1 MNKNNNMNCAF
12 TICAKNYLAQALT
25 LRESFLKHNPSL
37 NFFIFLADKID
48 GVEDVDGVVA
58 LDKSWIPDWVNMAF
72 KYDVI
77 EFNTSIKPFCFGKL
91 FKEGYEKVIYLD
103 PDIYVTRPLD
113 YIYECLN
120 NRSVVL
126 TPHYCDIE
134 EHFDGAVSE
143 ETFNKVGIYNLGFCA
158 LKNDKVGQEIAK
170 WWQNRLQY
178 KCYTQSSEGLF
189 VDQKWMDY
197 IPGFFPDATCV
208 SSHHGMNVAIWN
220 LHERELFIDEK
231 QGYMIRRKKTGDEF
245 PLLFFHFSG
254 FDPFETTVINR
265 RHPQFNVTIY
275 PSFKPIIEEY
285 RERVYANGYDRFSK
299 MTYGFNHYIDGS
311 VITPLQRRI
320 FRVYL
325 NEHKVEFNPFEINT
339 PFYKILKN
347 SRLLL
352 KASTKQN
359 GFASYTK
366 EEKNKGKKLE
376 NKVVKPMLKLALRVL
391 GAERYAMLI
400 RLFTLA
406 GDKEYHSF
414 LMK

>member
-1 MNKNNNMNCAF
+1 MNCAF

-158 LKNDKVGQEIAK
+158 LKNDKVGQEIAQ

-178 KCYTQSSEGLF
+178 KCYSQSSEGLF

-265 RHPQFNVTIY
+265 RHPQFNVTTY

-376 NKVVKPMLKLALRVL
+376 NKVVKPMLRLALRVL

>member
-1 MNKNNNMNCAF
+1 MNCTF

-37 NFFIFLADKID
+37 NFYIFLADKID
-48 GVEDVDGVVA
+48 GVEDVDGVVT
-58 LDKSWIPDWVNMAF
+58 LDKSWIPDWVNMAY

-120 NRSVVL
+120 NKSVVL

-143 ETFNKVGIYNLGFCA
+143 ETFNKAGIYNLGFCA

-178 KCYTQSSEGLF
+178 KCYSKSSEGLF

-254 FDPFETTVINR
+254 FDPFETTIINR
-265 RHPQFNVTIY
+265 RHPQFNVTTY

-299 MTYGFNHYIDGS
+299 MNYGFNHYSDGG
-311 VITPLQRRI
+311 VITPLQRRM

-325 NEHKVEFNPFEINT
+325 NDHKVEFNPFEINT
-339 PFYKILKN
+339 PFYRILKN

-352 KASTKQN
+352 KVCTKQT

-376 NKVVKPMLKLALRVL
+376 DKVVKPMLRLALRVL
-391 GAERYAMLI
+391 GAERYAMLV

-406 GDKEYHSF
+406 GDNEYHYF
-414 LMK
+414 LIKK

>member
-1 MNKNNNMNCAF
+1 
-12 TICAKNYLAQALT
+12 
-25 LRESFLKHNPSL
+25 
-37 NFFIFLADKID
+37 
-48 GVEDVDGVVA
+48 
-58 LDKSWIPDWVNMAF
+58 
-72 KYDVI
+72 
-77 EFNTSIKPFCFGKL
+77 
-91 FKEGYEKVIYLD
+91 
-103 PDIYVTRPLD
+103 
-113 YIYECLN
+113 
-120 NRSVVL
+120 
-126 TPHYCDIE
+126 
-134 EHFDGAVSE
+134 
-143 ETFNKVGIYNLGFCA
+143 
-158 LKNDKVGQEIAK
+158 
-170 WWQNRLQY
+170 
-178 KCYTQSSEGLF
+178 
-189 VDQKWMDY
+189 MDY

-265 RHPQFNVTIY
+265 RHPQFNVTTY

-299 MTYGFNHYIDGS
+299 MTYGFNHYFDGS

-325 NEHKVEFNPFEINT
+325 NDHKVEFNPFEINT

-376 NKVVKPMLKLALRVL
+376 NKVVKPMLSLALRVL

-406 GDKEYHSF
+406 GDKEYHYFYLRVQIDMKIAIVNVNEAITAHGGVRIQGVMWAEGLRKLGHVCDLVDFWQNYDWKSYDAVIVLGYGGFVRNFCRGIRPICKKLVLAPIIDPTCSTKVFKF
-414 LMK
+414 LLNIGEHINVQV

>member
-1 MNKNNNMNCAF
+1 MNCTF

-120 NRSVVL
+120 NKSVVL

-158 LKNDKVGQEIAK
+158 LKNDKVGLEIAK

-178 KCYTQSSEGLF
+178 KCYSQRSEGLF

-197 IPGFFPDATCV
+197 IPAFFPQATCV

-220 LHERELFIDEK
+220 LHERELFIDDK

-265 RHPQFNVTIY
+265 RHPQFNVMTY

-285 RERVYANGYDRFSK
+285 RERVYANGYDRFNK
-299 MTYGFNHYIDGS
+299 MNYGFNHYSDGG
-311 VITPLQRRI
+311 VITPLQRRM

-376 NKVVKPMLKLALRVL
+376 NKVVKPMLKLALRIL

>member
-1 MNKNNNMNCAF
+1 MNCAF

-48 GVEDVDGVVA
+48 GVEDVDGIVA

-120 NRSVVL
+120 NKSVVL

-178 KCYTQSSEGLF
+178 KCYSQSSEGLF

-265 RHPQFNVTIY
+265 RHPQFNVTTY

-376 NKVVKPMLKLALRVL
+376 NKVVKPMLRLALRFL

>member
-1 MNKNNNMNCAF
+1 MNCAF

-120 NRSVVL
+120 NKSVVL

-178 KCYTQSSEGLF
+178 KCYSQSSEGLF

-254 FDPFETTVINR
+254 FDPFETTIINR
-265 RHPQFNVTIY
+265 RHPQFNVTTY

-299 MTYGFNHYIDGS
+299 MTYGFNHYFDGS

-325 NEHKVEFNPFEINT
+325 NDHKVEFNPFEINT

-376 NKVVKPMLKLALRVL
+376 NKVVKPILKLALRVL

-414 LMK
+414 LMEE

>member
-1 MNKNNNMNCAF
+1 MNCAF

-25 LRESFLKHNPSL
+25 LKESFLKHNPSL

-48 GVEDVDGVVA
+48 GVEDVDGVLA

-91 FKEGYEKVIYLD
+91 FKVGYEKVIYLD

-120 NRSVVL
+120 NKSVVL

-134 EHFDGAVSE
+134 EQFDGAVSE

-178 KCYTQSSEGLF
+178 KCYSQSSEGLF

-254 FDPFETTVINR
+254 FDPFETSVINR
-265 RHPQFNVTIY
+265 RHPQFNVTTY

-299 MTYGFNHYIDGS
+299 MTYGFNHYFDGS
-311 VITPLQRRI
+311 VITPLQRRM

-325 NEHKVEFNPFEINT
+325 NNHKVEFNPFEINT

-376 NKVVKPMLKLALRVL
+376 NKVVKPMLRLALRVL

-414 LMK
+414 LMEE

>member
-1 MNKNNNMNCAF
+1 MNCAF

-120 NRSVVL
+120 NKSVVL

-134 EHFDGAVSE
+134 EYFDGAVSE

-178 KCYTQSSEGLF
+178 KCYSQSSEGLF

-265 RHPQFNVTIY
+265 RHPQFNVTTY

-376 NKVVKPMLKLALRVL
+376 NKVVKPMLRLALRFL

-414 LMK
+414 LIK

>member
-1 MNKNNNMNCAF
+1 MNCAF

-48 GVEDVDGVVA
+48 GVEDVDRVVA

-120 NRSVVL
+120 NKSVVL

-178 KCYTQSSEGLF
+178 KCYSQSSEGLF

-197 IPGFFPDATCV
+197 IPAFFPQATCV

-220 LHERELFIDEK
+220 LHERELFIDDK

-245 PLLFFHFSG
+245 SLLFFHFSG
-254 FDPFETTVINR
+254 FDPFETTIINR
-265 RHPQFNVTIY
+265 RHPQFNVTTY

-285 RERVYANGYDRFSK
+285 RERVYANGYDRFCK
-299 MTYGFNHYIDGS
+299 MNYGFNHYFDGS
-311 VITPLQRRI
+311 VITPLQRRM

-325 NEHKVEFNPFEINT
+325 NDNKVEFNPFEINT

-376 NKVVKPMLKLALRVL
+376 NKVVKPMLRLALRVL

-414 LMK
+414 LMEE

>member
-1 MNKNNNMNCAF
+1 MNCAF

-120 NRSVVL
+120 NKSVVL

-178 KCYTQSSEGLF
+178 KCYSQSSEGLF

-265 RHPQFNVTIY
+265 RHPQFNVTTY

-299 MTYGFNHYIDGS
+299 MTYGFNHYFDGS

-325 NEHKVEFNPFEINT
+325 NDHKVEFNPFEINT

-376 NKVVKPMLKLALRVL
+376 NKVVKPMLSLALRVL

-406 GDKEYHSF
+406 GDKEYHYF
-414 LMK
+414 LFKSTK

>member
-1 MNKNNNMNCAF
+1 M
-12 TICAKNYLAQALT
+12 
-25 LRESFLKHNPSL
+25 
-37 NFFIFLADKID
+37 
-48 GVEDVDGVVA
+48 EDVDGVVA

-91 FKEGYEKVIYLD
+91 FKDGYEKVIYLD

-113 YIYECLN
+113 FIYECLN
-120 NRSVVL
+120 DKSIVL

-178 KCYTQSSEGLF
+178 KCYSQSSEGLF

-208 SSHHGMNVAIWN
+208 SSHYGMNVAIWN

-265 RHPQFNVTIY
+265 RHPQFNVTTY

-299 MTYGFNHYIDGS
+299 MTYGFNHYFDGS

-325 NEHKVEFNPFEINT
+325 NDHKVEFNPFEINT

-376 NKVVKPMLKLALRVL
+376 NKVVKPMLSLALRVL

-406 GDKEYHSF
+406 GDKEYHYFYLRVQNRYENSYSEC
-414 LMK
+414 K

>member
-1 MNKNNNMNCAF
+1 MNCAF

-25 LRESFLKHNPSL
+25 LKESFLKHNPSL
-37 NFFIFLADKID
+37 NFYIFLADKID

-120 NRSVVL
+120 NKSVVL
-126 TPHYCDIE
+126 TPHYCDVE

-178 KCYTQSSEGLF
+178 KCYSQSSEGLF

-220 LHERELFIDEK
+220 LHERELFIDDK

-265 RHPQFNVTIY
+265 RHPQFNVTTY

-299 MTYGFNHYIDGS
+299 MNYGFNHYSDGG
-311 VITPLQRRI
+311 VIAPLQRRM

-376 NKVVKPMLKLALRVL
+376 DKVVKPMLRLALRVL

>member
-1 MNKNNNMNCAF
+1 MNCAF

-25 LRESFLKHNPSL
+25 LKESFLKHNPNL
-37 NFFIFLADKID
+37 KFYIFLADKID

-58 LDKSWIPDWVNMAF
+58 LDKGWIPDWVNMAF

-91 FKEGYEKVIYLD
+91 FEEGYGKVIYLD

-113 YIYECLN
+113 YIYDCLN
-120 NRSVVL
+120 DKSVVL

-143 ETFNKVGIYNLGFCA
+143 ETFNSVGIYNLGFCA
-158 LKNDKVGQEIAK
+158 LKNDKVGQEIVI
-170 WWQNRLQY
+170 WWQNRLQS
-178 KCYTQSSEGLF
+178 KCYSQRSEGLF

-197 IPGFFPDATCV
+197 IPAFFPESTCV

-231 QGYMIRRKKTGDEF
+231 QGYMIRRKKTGDVF

-254 FDPFETTVINR
+254 FDPFDNTVINR
-265 RHPQFNVTIY
+265 RHPQFNIKTY

-285 RERVYANGYDRFSK
+285 REKVYANGYDRFSK
-299 MTYGFNHYIDGS
+299 MTYGFNHYSDGG
-311 VITPLQRRI
+311 VITPLQRRM

-325 NEHKVEFNPFEINT
+325 NEHEVAYNPFEINN
-339 PFYKILKN
+339 PFYDVLKA
-347 SRLLL
+347 SSLLL

-366 EEKNKGKKLE
+366 DEKSKGKKME
-376 NKVVKPMLKLALRVL
+376 NKIVKPMLKLALRVL
-391 GAERYAMLI
+391 GPERYAMLI

-406 GDKEYHSF
+406 SDKEYHYF
-414 LMK
+414 LLKK

>member
-1 MNKNNNMNCAF
+1 MNCAF

-48 GVEDVDGVVA
+48 GVEDVDGIVA

-120 NRSVVL
+120 NKSVVL

-178 KCYTQSSEGLF
+178 KCYSQSSEGLF

-265 RHPQFNVTIY
+265 RHPQFNVTTY

-320 FRVYL
+320 FRVLL

-376 NKVVKPMLKLALRVL
+376 NKVVKPMLRLALRFL

-414 LMK
+414 LIK

>member
-1 MNKNNNMNCAF
+1 MNCAF

-48 GVEDVDGVVA
+48 GVEDVDGIVA

-120 NRSVVL
+120 NKSVVL

-178 KCYTQSSEGLF
+178 KCYSQSSEGLF

-265 RHPQFNVTIY
+265 RHPQFNVTTY

-376 NKVVKPMLKLALRVL
+376 NKVVKPMLRLALRFL

-414 LMK
+414 LIK

>member
-1 MNKNNNMNCAF
+1 MNCAF

-91 FKEGYEKVIYLD
+91 FKDGYEKVIYLD

-113 YIYECLN
+113 FIYECLN
-120 NRSVVL
+120 DKSIVL

-178 KCYTQSSEGLF
+178 KCYSQSSEGLF

-254 FDPFETTVINR
+254 FDPFETTIINR
-265 RHPQFNVTIY
+265 RHPQFNVTTY

-299 MTYGFNHYIDGS
+299 MTYGFNHYFDGS
-311 VITPLQRRI
+311 VITPLQRRM

-325 NEHKVEFNPFEINT
+325 NDHKVEFNPFEINT

-376 NKVVKPMLKLALRVL
+376 NKVVKPMLRLALRVL

-406 GDKEYHSF
+406 GDKEYHYF
-414 LMK
+414 LFKSTK

>member
-1 MNKNNNMNCAF
+1 M
-12 TICAKNYLAQALT
+12 T

-120 NRSVVL
+120 NKSVVL

-178 KCYTQSSEGLF
+178 KCYSQSSEGLF

-220 LHERELFIDEK
+220 LHERELYIDDR

-254 FDPFETTVINR
+254 FDPFETTIINR
-265 RHPQFNVTIY
+265 RHPQFNVTTY

-299 MTYGFNHYIDGS
+299 MTYGFNHYFDGS
-311 VITPLQRRI
+311 VITPLQRRM

-325 NEHKVEFNPFEINT
+325 NDHKVEFNPFEINT

-376 NKVVKPMLKLALRVL
+376 NKVVKPILKLALRVL

-400 RLFTLA
+400 RLFTFA

-414 LMK
+414 LMEE

>member
-1 MNKNNNMNCAF
+1 MNCAF

-120 NRSVVL
+120 NKSVVL

-178 KCYTQSSEGLF
+178 KCYSQSSEGLF

-265 RHPQFNVTIY
+265 RHPQFNVTTY

-299 MTYGFNHYIDGS
+299 MTYGFNHYSDGG
-311 VITPLQRRI
+311 VITPLQRRM

-325 NEHKVEFNPFEINT
+325 NEHKVEFNPFEINA

-352 KASTKQN
+352 KASTKQT

-376 NKVVKPMLKLALRVL
+376 DKVVKPMLRLALRAL

-406 GDKEYHSF
+406 SDKEYHSF
-414 LMK
+414 LIK

>member
-1 MNKNNNMNCAF
+1 MNCAF

-48 GVEDVDGVVA
+48 GVEDVDGIVA

-120 NRSVVL
+120 NKSVVL

-178 KCYTQSSEGLF
+178 KCYSQSSEGLF

-265 RHPQFNVTIY
+265 RHPQFNVTTY

-299 MTYGFNHYIDGS
+299 MTFGFNHYIDGS

-376 NKVVKPMLKLALRVL
+376 NKVVKPMLRLALRFL

-414 LMK
+414 LIK

>member
-1 MNKNNNMNCAF
+1 MNCAF

-120 NRSVVL
+120 NKSVVL

-178 KCYTQSSEGLF
+178 KCYSQSSEGLF

-254 FDPFETTVINR
+254 FDPFETTIINR
-265 RHPQFNVTIY
+265 RHPQFNVTTY

-299 MTYGFNHYIDGS
+299 MTYGFNHYFDGS
-311 VITPLQRRI
+311 VITPLQRRM

-325 NEHKVEFNPFEINT
+325 NDHKVEFNPFEINT

-376 NKVVKPMLKLALRVL
+376 NKVVKPMLRLALRVL

-406 GDKEYHSF
+406 GDKEYHYF
-414 LMK
+414 LFKSAK

>member
-1 MNKNNNMNCAF
+1 MNCAF

-37 NFFIFLADKID
+37 NFLIFLADKID

-58 LDKSWIPDWVNMAF
+58 LDKSWISDWVNMAF

-120 NRSVVL
+120 NKSVVL

-178 KCYTQSSEGLF
+178 KCYSQSSEGLF

-254 FDPFETTVINR
+254 FDPFETTIINR
-265 RHPQFNVTIY
+265 RHPQFNVTTY

-285 RERVYANGYDRFSK
+285 REQVYANGYDRFSK
-299 MTYGFNHYIDGS
+299 MTYGFNHYFDGS
-311 VITPLQRRI
+311 VITPLQRRM

-325 NEHKVEFNPFEINT
+325 NDHKVEFNPFEINT

-376 NKVVKPMLKLALRVL
+376 NKVVKPMLKLSLRIL

>member
-1 MNKNNNMNCAF
+1 MNCAF

-91 FKEGYEKVIYLD
+91 FKDGYEKVIYLD

-113 YIYECLN
+113 FIYECLN
-120 NRSVVL
+120 DKSIVL

-178 KCYTQSSEGLF
+178 KCYSQSSEGLF

-265 RHPQFNVTIY
+265 RHPQFNVTTY
-275 PSFKPIIEEY
+275 PSFKLIIEEY

-299 MTYGFNHYIDGS
+299 MTYGFNHYFDGS

-325 NEHKVEFNPFEINT
+325 NDHKVEFNPFEINT

-376 NKVVKPMLKLALRVL
+376 NKVVKPMLSLALRVL

-406 GDKEYHSF
+406 GDKEYHYF
-414 LMK
+414 LFKSTK

>member
-1 MNKNNNMNCAF
+1 MNCAF

-120 NRSVVL
+120 NKSVVL

-178 KCYTQSSEGLF
+178 KCYSQSSEGLF

-265 RHPQFNVTIY
+265 RHPQFNVTTY
-275 PSFKPIIEEY
+275 PSFKPIVEEY
-285 RERVYANGYDRFSK
+285 RERVYVNGYDRFSK

-376 NKVVKPMLKLALRVL
+376 NKVVKPMLRLALRVL

-414 LMK
+414 LIK

>member
-1 MNKNNNMNCAF
+1 MNCAF

-25 LRESFLKHNPSL
+25 LKESFLKHNPSL
-37 NFFIFLADKID
+37 NFYIFLADKID

-120 NRSVVL
+120 NKSVVL

-178 KCYTQSSEGLF
+178 KCYSQSSEGLF

-220 LHERELFIDEK
+220 LHERELFIDDK

-265 RHPQFNVTIY
+265 RHPQFNVTTY

-299 MTYGFNHYIDGS
+299 MNYGFNHYSDGG
-311 VITPLQRRI
+311 VIAPLQRRM

-339 PFYKILKN
+339 PFYRILKN

-352 KASTKQN
+352 KASTQQT

-376 NKVVKPMLKLALRVL
+376 DKVVKPMLRLALRVL

-406 GDKEYHSF
+406 SDKEFHSF
-414 LMK
+414 LMEE

>member
-1 MNKNNNMNCAF
+1 MNCAF

-91 FKEGYEKVIYLD
+91 FKDGYEKVIYLD

-113 YIYECLN
+113 FIYECLN
-120 NRSVVL
+120 DKSIVL

-178 KCYTQSSEGLF
+178 KCYSQSSEGLF

-208 SSHHGMNVAIWN
+208 SSHYGMNVAIWN

-231 QGYMIRRKKTGDEF
+231 QGYMIRRKKAGDEF

-265 RHPQFNVTIY
+265 RHPQFNVTTY

-299 MTYGFNHYIDGS
+299 MTYGFNHYFDGS

-325 NEHKVEFNPFEINT
+325 NDHKVEFNPFEINT

-376 NKVVKPMLKLALRVL
+376 NKVVKPMLSLALRVL

-406 GDKEYHSF
+406 GDKEYHYF
-414 LMK
+414 LFKSTK

>member
-1 MNKNNNMNCAF
+1 MNCAF

-48 GVEDVDGVVA
+48 GVEDVDGIVA

-120 NRSVVL
+120 NKSVVL

-143 ETFNKVGIYNLGFCA
+143 ETFNKAGIYNLGFCA

-178 KCYTQSSEGLF
+178 KCYSQSSEGLF

-197 IPGFFPDATCV
+197 VPGFFPDATCV

-220 LHERELFIDEK
+220 LHERELFIDDK

-254 FDPFETTVINR
+254 FDPFETTIINR
-265 RHPQFNVTIY
+265 RHPQFNVTTY

-285 RERVYANGYDRFSK
+285 KERVYANGYDRFSK
-299 MTYGFNHYIDGS
+299 MTYGFNHYFDGS
-311 VITPLQRRI
+311 VITPLQRRM

-325 NEHKVEFNPFEINT
+325 DDHKVEFNPFEINS

-376 NKVVKPMLKLALRVL
+376 DKVVKPMLRLALRVL

-406 GDKEYHSF
+406 SDKEYHSF
-414 LMK
+414 LIKE

>member
-1 MNKNNNMNCAF
+1 MNCAF

-48 GVEDVDGVVA
+48 GVEDVDGIVA

-120 NRSVVL
+120 NKSVVL

-178 KCYTQSSEGLF
+178 KCYSQSSEGLF

-254 FDPFETTVINR
+254 FDPFETTIINR
-265 RHPQFNVTIY
+265 RHPQFNVTTY

-285 RERVYANGYDRFSK
+285 REQVYANGYDRFSK
-299 MTYGFNHYIDGS
+299 MTYGFNHYFDGS

-376 NKVVKPMLKLALRVL
+376 DKVVKPMLRLALRVL

-406 GDKEYHSF
+406 SDKEYHSF
-414 LMK
+414 LMEE

>member
-1 MNKNNNMNCAF
+1 MNCAF

-25 LRESFLKHNPSL
+25 LKESFLKHNPSL
-37 NFFIFLADKID
+37 NFYIFLADKIN
-48 GVEDVDGVVA
+48 GVEDVEGVVT

-103 PDIYVTRPLD
+103 PDIYVTRPLNF
-113 YIYECLN
+113 IYECLN
-120 NRSVVL
+120 DKSVVL

-170 WWQNRLQY
+170 WWQNRLQA
-178 KCYTQSSEGLF
+178 KCYSQRSEGLF

-197 IPGFFPDATCV
+197 IPAFFPQTTCV

-254 FDPFETTVINR
+254 FDPFETSVINR
-265 RHPQFNVTIY
+265 RHPQFNVTTY

-299 MTYGFNHYIDGS
+299 MKYGFNHYSNGG
-311 VITPLQRRI
+311 VITPLQRRM

-339 PFYKILKN
+339 PFYRILKN

-352 KASTKQN
+352 KANTKQT

-376 NKVVKPMLKLALRVL
+376 DKVVKPMLRLALRVL

-406 GDKEYHSF
+406 SDKEYHSF
-414 LMK
+414 LIK

>member
-1 MNKNNNMNCAF
+1 MNCAF

-37 NFFIFLADKID
+37 NFYIFLADKID
-48 GVEDVDGVVA
+48 GVEDVDGVVT
-58 LDKSWIPDWVNMAF
+58 LDKSWVPDWVNMAY

-91 FKEGYEKVIYLD
+91 FKEAYEKVIYLD

-120 NRSVVL
+120 NKSVVL

-143 ETFNKVGIYNLGFCA
+143 ETFNKAGIYNLGFCA

-178 KCYTQSSEGLF
+178 KCYSQSSEGLF

-220 LHERELFIDEK
+220 LHERELFIDDK

-254 FDPFETTVINR
+254 FDPFETTIINR
-265 RHPQFNVTIY
+265 RHPQFNVTTY

-299 MTYGFNHYIDGS
+299 MNYGFNHYSDGG
-311 VITPLQRRI
+311 VITPLQRRM

-325 NEHKVEFNPFEINT
+325 YGHKVEFNPFEINT
-339 PFYKILKN
+339 PFYRILKN

-352 KASTKQN
+352 KASTKQT

>member
-1 MNKNNNMNCAF
+1 MNCAF

-25 LRESFLKHNPSL
+25 LKESFLKHNPSL
-37 NFFIFLADKID
+37 NFFIFLADKTD
-48 GVEDVDGVVA
+48 GVEDVEGVVT
-58 LDKSWIPDWVNMAF
+58 LDKSWIPDWVNMAY

-113 YIYECLN
+113 FIYKCLN
-120 NRSVVL
+120 DKSIVL

-178 KCYTQSSEGLF
+178 KCYSQSSEGLF
-189 VDQKWMDY
+189 VDQKWIDY

-220 LHERELFIDEK
+220 LHERELFIDDK
-231 QGYMIRRKKTGDEF
+231 QGYMIRRKKTEDEF

-254 FDPFETTVINR
+254 FDPFETSVINR
-265 RHPQFNVTIY
+265 RHPQFNVMTY

-299 MTYGFNHYIDGS
+299 MKYGFNHYSDGG
-311 VITPLQRRI
+311 VITPLQRRM

-325 NEHKVEFNPFEINT
+325 NGNKVEFNPFEINT
-339 PFYKILKN
+339 PFYRILKN

-352 KASTKQN
+352 KANTKQT

-376 NKVVKPMLKLALRVL
+376 DKVVKPMLRLALRVL

-406 GDKEYHSF
+406 SDKEYHSF
-414 LMK
+414 LMEE

>member
-1 MNKNNNMNCAF
+1 MNCAF

-120 NRSVVL
+120 NKSVVL

-178 KCYTQSSEGLF
+178 KCYSQSSEGLF

-254 FDPFETTVINR
+254 FDPFETTIINR
-265 RHPQFNVTIY
+265 RHPQFNVTTY

-285 RERVYANGYDRFSK
+285 GERVYANGYDRFSK
-299 MTYGFNHYIDGS
+299 MTYGFNHYFDGS
-311 VITPLQRRI
+311 LITPLQRRM

-325 NEHKVEFNPFEINT
+325 NDNKVEFNPFEINT

-347 SRLLL
+347 GRLLL

-376 NKVVKPMLKLALRVL
+376 NKVVKPMLRLALRVL

-414 LMK
+414 LMEE

>member
-1 MNKNNNMNCAF
+1 MNCAF

-48 GVEDVDGVVA
+48 GVEDVDRVVA

-120 NRSVVL
+120 NKSVVL

-134 EHFDGAVSE
+134 DHFDGAVSE

-178 KCYTQSSEGLF
+178 KCYSQSSEGLF

-208 SSHHGMNVAIWN
+208 SSHYGMNVAIWN

-254 FDPFETTVINR
+254 FDPFETSVINR
-265 RHPQFNVTIY
+265 RHPQFNVTTY

-299 MTYGFNHYIDGS
+299 MTYGFNHYFDGS

-352 KASTKQN
+352 KASTKQT

-376 NKVVKPMLKLALRVL
+376 DKVVKPMLRLALRVL

-406 GDKEYHSF
+406 GDKEYHYF
-414 LMK
+414 LFKSTK

>member
-1 MNKNNNMNCAF
+1 MNCAF

-25 LRESFLKHNPSL
+25 LRESFLKHDPSL

-103 PDIYVTRPLD
+103 PDIYVTCPLD

-120 NRSVVL
+120 NKSVVL

-178 KCYTQSSEGLF
+178 KCYSQSSEGLF

-254 FDPFETTVINR
+254 FDPFETTIINR
-265 RHPQFNVTIY
+265 RHPQFNVTTY

-285 RERVYANGYDRFSK
+285 RKLVYENKYDIFSK
-299 MTYGFNHYIDGS
+299 MKYSFNTYSDGTI
-311 VITPLQRRI
+311 ITPLQRRLYRI
-320 FRVYL
+320 YIK
-325 NEHKVEFNPFEINT
+325 EHNFMFDPFEVGND
-339 PFYKILKN
+339 FYMLLKKKN
-347 SRLLL
+347 LLL
-352 KASTKQN
+352 SRKSKQN
-359 GFASYTK
+359 GFSAYTTND
-366 EEKNKGKKLE
+366 KNKGKKIEEKFIKPALKILL
-376 NKVVKPMLKLALRVL
+376 NVVGPEKF
-391 GAERYAMLI
+391 AMII
-400 RLFTLA
+400 RFFALA
-406 GDKEYHSF
+406 GEKEYYTF
-414 LMK
+414 LLK

>member
-1 MNKNNNMNCAF
+1 MNCAF

-37 NFFIFLADKID
+37 NFYIFLADKID
-48 GVEDVDGVVA
+48 GVEDVDGVVT
-58 LDKSWIPDWVNMAF
+58 LDKSWIPDWVNMAY

-91 FKEGYEKVIYLD
+91 FKKGYEKVIYLD

-113 YIYECLN
+113 FIYECLN
-120 NRSVVL
+120 DKSVVL

-178 KCYTQSSEGLF
+178 KCYSQSSEGLF

-220 LHERELFIDEK
+220 LHERELFIDDK

-265 RHPQFNVTIY
+265 RHPQFNVTTY

-299 MTYGFNHYIDGS
+299 MNYGFNHYSDGG
-311 VITPLQRRI
+311 VITPLQRRM

-325 NEHKVEFNPFEINT
+325 NGHKVEFNPFEINT
-339 PFYKILKN
+339 PFYRILKN

-352 KASTKQN
+352 KASTKQT

-376 NKVVKPMLKLALRVL
+376 DKVVKPMLRLALRVL

-406 GDKEYHSF
+406 SDKEYHSF
-414 LMK
+414 LMEE

>member
-1 MNKNNNMNCAF
+1 MNCAF

-77 EFNTSIKPFCFGKL
+77 EFNTSIKPFCFGRL

-120 NRSVVL
+120 NKSVVL

-134 EHFDGAVSE
+134 EQFDGAVSE

-178 KCYTQSSEGLF
+178 KCYSQSSEGLF

-254 FDPFETTVINR
+254 FDPFETTIINR
-265 RHPQFNVTIY
+265 RHPQFNVMTY

-299 MTYGFNHYIDGS
+299 MTYGFNHYFDGS
-311 VITPLQRRI
+311 VITPLQRRM

-325 NEHKVEFNPFEINT
+325 NDHKVEFNPFEINT

-376 NKVVKPMLKLALRVL
+376 NKVVKPMLRLALRVL

-406 GDKEYHSF
+406 GDKEYHYF
-414 LMK
+414 LFKSTK

>member
-1 MNKNNNMNCAF
+1 MNCAF

-178 KCYTQSSEGLF
+178 KCYSQSSEGLF

-208 SSHHGMNVAIWN
+208 SSHLGMNVAIWN

-265 RHPQFNVTIY
+265 RHPQFNVTTY

-376 NKVVKPMLKLALRVL
+376 NKVVKPMLRLALRVL

-414 LMK
+414 LIK

>member
-1 MNKNNNMNCAF
+1 MNCAF

-25 LRESFLKHNPSL
+25 LRESFFKHNPSL

-120 NRSVVL
+120 NKSVVL
-126 TPHYCDIE
+126 TPHYCDVE

-178 KCYTQSSEGLF
+178 KCYSQSSEGLF

-220 LHERELFIDEK
+220 LHERELFIDDK

-265 RHPQFNVTIY
+265 RHPQFNVTTY

-299 MTYGFNHYIDGS
+299 MNYGFNHYSDGG
-311 VITPLQRRI
+311 VIAPLQRRM

-376 NKVVKPMLKLALRVL
+376 DKVVKPMLRLALRVL

-414 LMK
+414 LIK

>member
-1 MNKNNNMNCAF
+1 MNCAF
-12 TICAKNYLAQALT
+12 TICAKNYSAQALT

-77 EFNTSIKPFCFGKL
+77 EFNTSIKPFCFGRL

-120 NRSVVL
+120 NKSVVL

-134 EHFDGAVSE
+134 EQFDGAVSE

-178 KCYTQSSEGLF
+178 KCYSQSSEGLF

-254 FDPFETTVINR
+254 FDPFETTIINR
-265 RHPQFNVTIY
+265 RHPQFNVTTY

-299 MTYGFNHYIDGS
+299 MTYGFNHYFDGS
-311 VITPLQRRI
+311 VITPLQRRM

-325 NEHKVEFNPFEINT
+325 NDHKVEFNPFEINT

-376 NKVVKPMLKLALRVL
+376 NKVVKPILKLALRVL

-414 LMK
+414 LMEE